1 MRLIRLLKR
10 DIAREAAEWV
20 DEKLIT
26 EIQAEQICQRY
37 GIDYQQIKNRSFAY
51 SVLVGLGCLFIGLAL
66 ITLIGGNW
74 EDIPRAV
81 RMGGL
86 ILLTLGTQG
95 FAFKKHLDGHG
106 HAATWLFFL
115 GNLFYGASIILIA
128 QIYHLGEHMPDG
140 IFWWAL
146 GCLPIALMLKNPW
159 VMLQCL
165 SLSLIWF
172 FTEINLDFYPTL
184 FPLFLICSGWLL
196 IRGPQSTLLFLTT
209 LTGFGLWVE
218 YSLAYLWRDVHW
230 FDFHAEHVAISI
242 ALFICFYQFSQWLG
256 QKQSVITKDYGA
268 ILAIWSLRFGL
279 ICMFILSFEDPWKEL
294 IRADWD
300 YQLSMFVVV
309 GIFAAVAIWFS
320 LQANQ
325 LKQASCHLSFY
336 LASLVVV
343 LVAENYQHAVYLQII
358 FNLALIAIG
367 IWLIIRGIH
376 RGISHY
382 FFLGVST
389 ILLTAFM
396 RYIDLIGDYIGGAL
410 LFAVFAALLLGA
422 AKYWKNHQVKGE
434 SA

>member
-20 DEKLIT
+20 DENLIT
-26 EIQAEQICQRY
+26 ENQAEQICQRY
-37 GIDYQQIKNRSFAY
+37 GIDFQQTKNRSFAY
-51 SVLVGLGCLFIGLAL
+51 TVLVGLGFLFIGLAL

-86 ILLTLGTQG
+86 ILLTLGTQCI
-95 FAFKKHLDGHG
+95 AFKKRMDGYE

-146 GCLPIALMLKNPW
+146 GCLPIALLLKNPW
-159 VMLQCL
+159 LMLQSL
-165 SLSLIWF
+165 LLSLIWF
-172 FTEINLDFYPTL
+172 FTEIDLDFFPTL
-184 FPLFLICSGWLL
+184 FPLFIVCAGWLL
-196 IRGPQSTLLFLTT
+196 IRGPQNTLLFLTT

-218 YSLAYLWRDVHW
+218 YSLASLWRTVHW
-230 FDFHAEHVAISI
+230 FNFHAEHLAVSI
-242 ALFICFYQFSQWLG
+242 AMFICFYQFSQWLG
-256 QKQSVITKDYGA
+256 QKKSVITKDYGT

-279 ICMFILSFEDPWKEL
+279 ICMLILSFEDPWKEL
-294 IRADWD
+294 IRAYWD

-309 GIFAAVAIWFS
+309 GIFAVVAMLFS
-320 LQANQ
+320 WQVNRLRSAFC
-325 LKQASCHLSFY
+325 LLSFY
-336 LASLVVV
+336 VASLFTV
-343 LVAENYQHAVYLQII
+343 LSVENDQYAVYFQII
-358 FNLALIAIG
+358 FNLALIATG
-367 IWLIIRGIH
+367 IWLIVRGIH
-376 RGISHY
+376 SGISHY
-382 FFLGVST
+382 FFLGVSA

-396 RYIDLIGDYIGGAL
+396 RYVDLIGDYVGGAL

-422 AKYWKNHQVKGE
+422 AKYWKSYQIKGG
-434 SA
+434 AA